1 MLGGGDRGM
10 GLQEGG
16 ADCAVVCWRI
26 KFYFYFRGV
35 GFGGALFIWETF
47 LSRSAGTIGVVGG
60 QMLRNDSSGGSDAQ
74 LCNFD
79 ARVRGVGLLILKSK
93 RACM

>member
-1 MLGGGDRGM
+1 
-10 GLQEGG
+10 
-16 ADCAVVCWRI
+16 
-26 KFYFYFRGV
+26 
-35 GFGGALFIWETF
+35 
-47 LSRSAGTIGVVGG
+47 
-60 QMLRNDSSGGSDAQ
+60 MLRNDSSGGSDAQ